1 MADDDPV
8 LAALG
13 LKELGTARH
22 WSFQVSDIVSTAAM
36 LAGGTDPIHKL
47 MDSFRKVMKAPSAG
61 GKDTMQ

>member
-22 WSFQVSDIVSTAAM
+22 WSLRVSDIVLTAAM
-36 LAGGTDPIHKL
+36 LAGGVDAIHNL
-47 MDSFRKVMKAPSAG
+47 MDAFRKFVEASSAKASGTMK
-61 GKDTMQ
+61 